1 MERKSNRSKYE
12 QIFELMMKQYPMT
25 VSENYQNKNLLNK
38 DRITA
43 KLKNIQTGFKKAA
56 DAGKKSGGDRVVL
69 TFYNLCAN
77 LWGGLSAATSLPF
90 GVDTSGLND
99 DNESE
104 GQTETNLE
112 SLVADNQEDL
122 FDVER
127 NDEIHN
133 GNEDKGNENVTTGKN
148 ELSKVNKAATEWRQS
163 VKNMLK
169 NRTDKKMAAKFST
182 GSQLLQI
189 SRDNLDFKKKKKID
203 ESDKEFRADFTELNK
218 TISTI
223 TLLYSKVLAS

>member
-1 MERKSNRSKYE
+1 M
-12 QIFELMMKQYPMT
+12 
-25 VSENYQNKNLLNK
+25 
-38 DRITA
+38 
-43 KLKNIQTGFKKAA
+43 
-56 DAGKKSGGDRVVL
+56 
-69 TFYNLCAN
+69 
-77 LWGGLSAATSLPF
+77 
-90 GVDTSGLND
+90 DTSGLND

-122 FDVER
+122 VDVER

-148 ELSKVNKAATEWRQS
+148 QLSKVNKAATEWRQS

-169 NRTDKKMAAKFST
+169 NRRDKKMAAKFST

-189 SRDNLDFKKKKKID
+189 SRDNLDFKKKKKN
-203 ESDKEFRADFTELNK
+203 R
-218 TISTI
+218 
-223 TLLYSKVLAS
+223 